1 MLKFQFIKNKY
12 AHAFSYL
19 LISGATILL
28 GLLREIWVASTFGL
42 SAAFDAY
49 AAIYGF
55 YLFFGNQ
62 LPNAFE
68 TTLISK
74 YAGGNDTATLQAI
87 VSTSLLHAAS
97 AAFLML
103 LLFLVGRPAI
113 SLIFGGHLSISTAFY
128 ITLLFIPAVLF
139 SGMTFILRAGLYLKR
154 SYAPGMIY
162 NGVLSLSVIIAV
174 FLLENTL
181 AILSL
186 PLGYAF
192 GGGTMLAIML
202 LLYRR
207 FYPHQ
212 RLRDSISLPAVRNL
226 LAAAFLVMIGECF
239 FQVGFTAERA
249 FAVRIS
255 EGSVAAYYYAIAF
268 LTVLI
273 TVFITP
279 LNTVLFPRLSEKY
292 NQGTLS
298 LREINRLC
306 LWLGIAGIV
315 FAAILSFAAD
325 YVVQLVLVRGQFT
338 AEDARRTSRI
348 LAVVVYVMPFMC
360 TGRLLRYC
368 LMAMKDFSCAIWS
381 NALRLSV
388 ILLAAPLMIS
398 RSGINGLAV
407 VYVAAGIVSVTFL
420 FLRVQ
425 HIAKRKLA

>member
-1 MLKFQFIKNKY
+1 MLLTPIEKRY
-12 AHAFSYL
+12 THAFIYIM
-19 LISGATILL
+19 ISGMAVLL

-74 YAGGNDTATLQAI
+74 YAGESDEEILQAV
-87 VSTSLLHAAS
+87 VSTSLMHAVCT
-97 AAFLML
+97 AFLVA
-103 LLFLVGRPAI
+103 LLFLVGRPVI
-113 SLIFGGHLSISTAFY
+113 SVIFGSHLPVNTAFY
-128 ITLLFIPAVLF
+128 IALLFIPAILL
-139 SGMTFILRAGLYLKR
+139 SGLTFILRTGLYLKR

-162 NGVLSLSVIIAV
+162 NSVLSLSVIIAV
-174 FLLENTL
+174 FVLQKPL

-192 GGGTMLAIML
+192 GGGTMLAIMA

-207 FYPHQ
+207 YYPHQ
-212 RLRDSISLPAVRNL
+212 RLRNCVSLPVFRGL
-226 LAAAFLVMIGECF
+226 LAAAFLVVIGECF
-239 FQVGFTAERA
+239 FQAGFTAERA

-279 LNTVLFPRLSEKY
+279 LNTILFPRLSEKY
-292 NQGTLS
+292 NKGTLS
-298 LREINRLC
+298 LKEINRLC
-306 LWLGIAGIV
+306 LWLGMTGIV
-315 FAAILSFAAD
+315 FAVGLSLTAD
-325 YVVQLVLVRGQFT
+325 YLVQLVLVRGQFT
-338 AEDARRTSRI
+338 TEDARRTSRI
-348 LAVVVYVMPFMC
+348 LAVVVYVLPFMC

-381 NALRLSV
+381 NALRLAV
-388 ILLAAPLMIS
+388 ILAAAPLMIG
-398 RSGINGLAV
+398 RSGITGLAM
-407 VYVAAGIVSVTFL
+407 VYVAAGIASVAFL

-425 HIAKRKLA
+425 LLAKRKLT